1 MDRRILLIAAMALGL
16 AACSGDDDPTGGGA
30 SGVTSTVVTGQV
42 PVAFGAYVD
51 RATTRAGAV
60 GELTTNG
67 GSGKASLQT
76 EGFGVIAFY
85 TDDDLYSPIY
95 QPNFMYN
102 TKVTKGTA
110 EGAGWE
116 YTPVR
121 YWPNE
126 TGAGATSDGVDRLS
140 FFAYAPYVPVIPET
154 GLINSGTGGLNLTSP
169 ANDTDI
175 EIAENF
181 GIVGLTRNAAVG
193 DPFVKYNVNLDPA
206 RQVDFC
212 WGVAN
217 GDFTSSVDGL
227 NNQVADGSPFLN
239 VMKPKTGDRISFDFR
254 HALAALNVRLDTSE
268 ALDENTKI
276 YIRQIT
282 FEGFD
287 LKGMFNLNTD
297 RAVWY
302 DLGGAN
308 YLQGDAVTVYDGR
321 TNTREALSANVNET
335 PTGLNP
341 AIIQQY
347 TYDDLELDADDWEAA
362 HPGVTKPV
370 TVGVTGTTVNLFDD
384 TNLTGD
390 ADAKKA
396 APLYVIPT
404 GRPLRV
410 SVVYNVET
418 VAKNLPGILSDGK
431 TSGSSVQSSITRQV
445 TLTGSHGD
453 VLEAGKQYFISL
465 HLGMRGVEVSAQVGA
480 WGSSLEEDDTVLE
493 MVDITLTTDVI
504 PWTEGPSTEGEAKY

>member
-1 MDRRILLIAAMALGL
+1 MRLEMNKRILLMAAVAMLV
-16 AACSGDDDPTGGGA
+16 AACSKDDDPLGEGTQQGTA
-30 SGVTSTVVTGQV
+30 QV

-76 EGFGVIAFY
+76 EGFGVFAY
-85 TDDDLYSPIY
+85 HTDDKLYSPIY

-102 TKVTKGTA
+102 TRVRA
-110 EGAGWE
+110 SNWSYE
-116 YTPVR
+116 PVR

-126 TGAGATSDGVDRLS
+126 TGTNTGSANVDRLS
-140 FFAYAPYVPVIPET
+140 FFAYAPWVPVTPET
-154 GLINSGTGGLNLTSP
+154 GQINTGTGGLNYDPETEADKIEA
-169 ANDTDI
+169 AN
-175 EIAENF
+175 NG

-193 DPFVKYNVNLDPA
+193 DPMLTYFVDLDPA